1 MKNKKYL
8 RDLDNYLK
16 RDKLKLNKKEQ
27 QEILKAYTRAFD
39 NMMKE
44 YKRNS
49 HKKNASQ
56 IARTA
61 YCKQLYDE
69 IYKIIKEYN
78 MKASEDILNA
88 HADMLLK
95 DVDYYKNTEL
105 YKQIKEKVNIVNR
118 SIIEQMIKGQIY
130 KDGQGLS
137 ERLWKSINNSGDKIE
152 EAIMSM
158 IAEGK
163 GATEIAKNLT
173 QFAKQGHKIWDRAKI
188 KEKLGSAYA
197 GKYGAG
203 GIDYEALRL
212 ARTTLNHQSQLAHM
226 NSHKVN
232 PYSQKVKW
240 HSAHQANRTCQ
251 QCEDREGKIFNA
263 KECPFDHPNGMCFL
277 EDIFCIDEKEV
288 STVEMAEDI
297 GKWIRGEK
305 NSGTMDLVYG
315 DLQEEI

>member
-16 RDKLKLNKKEQ
+16 RDKLELNKKEQ

-105 YKQIKEKVNIVNR
+105 YKQIKEKANIVNR
-118 SIIEQMIKGQIY
+118 SRLIIKTY
-130 KDGQGLS
+130 L
-137 ERLWKSINNSGDKIE
+137 
-152 EAIMSM
+152 
-158 IAEGK
+158 
-163 GATEIAKNLT
+163 KNL
-173 QFAKQGHKIWDRAKI
+173 FH
-188 KEKLGSAYA
+188 
-197 GKYGAG
+197 
-203 GIDYEALRL
+203 
-212 ARTTLNHQSQLAHM
+212 N
-226 NSHKVN
+226 
-232 PYSQKVKW
+232 
-240 HSAHQANRTCQ
+240 
-251 QCEDREGKIFNA
+251 
-263 KECPFDHPNGMCFL
+263 
-277 EDIFCIDEKEV
+277 
-288 STVEMAEDI
+288 TVLISSM
-297 GKWIRGEK
+297 
-305 NSGTMDLVYG
+305 
-315 DLQEEI
+315 